1 MDCLTPEVQISRFH
15 NLEYAALR
23 SGAFLLQCM
32 PVAFAS
38 ASVGKLWRWI
48 APLTRRHKRVLD
60 NLALALPELSP
71 AERARIARDQWE
83 NLGKT
88 FAETFSLDRIAGDED
103 RFNYGPAAALLES
116 LSGTGRGAVFVS
128 LHTANWE
135 LVAEPVKRHF
145 PLIGIYQQLRNPASE
160 RFLLSLRSGIYDGGL
175 LPKVA
180 STPAAV
186 MRWVR
191 EGKAVAMLADQREKR
206 GNPVTFF
213 DVQTTANPFPAM
225 VARRLGV
232 PLIAARTVRLGGVRF
247 RIDAV
252 EIAVGRTAD
261 PLHDVQD
268 ATQAVQQQFESWIRE
283 RPGEW
288 MWVNDRWRQNKQK
301 GRTRMRWKVAAP
313 ADAEA
318 D

>member
-1 MDCLTPEVQISRFH
+1 MPEVQISRYH

-23 SGAFLLQCM
+23 TGAFLLGCV
-32 PVAFAS
+32 PVSVAS
-38 ASVGKLWRWI
+38 AAVGKLWRWI

-60 NLALALPELSP
+60 NLALAMPELS
-71 AERARIARDQWE
+71 AVERSRIAHDQWE

-88 FAETFSLDRIAGDED
+88 FAETFALDRIAGNER
-103 RFNYGPAAALLES
+103 RFEIGEADKLLTS
-116 LSGTGRGAVFVS
+116 LSAPGRGAVFVS
-128 LHTANWE
+128 LHSANWE
-135 LVAEPVKRHF
+135 LVAKPVKRHY

-160 RFLLSLRSGIYDGGL
+160 RFLLSLRGGIYDGGL

-213 DVQTTANPFPAM
+213 GVATTANPFPAM

-252 EIAVGRTAD
+252 QIPITRSSD
-261 PLHDVQD
+261 PLRDVQY
-268 ATQAVQQQFESWIRE
+268 ATQAVQDQFESWIRD

-288 MWVNDRWRQNKQK
+288 MWVNDRWRHNQQK
-301 GRTRMRWKVAAP
+301 GRTRMRWKVSPP
-313 ADAEA
+313 ADLPV